1 LKQLRRPEGPPLKRI
16 SDHQFYMQHP
26 DFRQKIMEVY
36 TTQHADT
43 PKNQRLTVQCQIAR
57 TLLEEEGED
66 VKTRIREEAT
76 AEHRALLEQHN
87 NEAEGLP
94 SVDEEERER

>member
-1 LKQLRRPEGPPLKRI
+1 
-16 SDHQFYMQHP
+16 
-26 DFRQKIMEVY
+26 MEVY